1 MIKIN
6 LATRKGARA
15 ATVDKSAK
23 TGFTQITQLENIGE
37 SLKGLPLRKIVLMIV
52 VGAFANYSLN
62 NFKEEELAK
71 VSKKLAEVNARKA
84 IVDAEIA
91 KTKDY
96 AGLKKAL
103 DADEL
108 SLKTK
113 MGAIQKLLD
122 DRTTPPKLLTTLSG
136 AIPAEIW
143 LSEFS
148 IKDEK
153 VSLKGSSLSFN
164 TVSDFM
170 KSLEDSVYFKNLTL
184 LTTQLGKD
192 ATGTDIATFELT
204 ANRR

>member
-15 ATVDKSAK
+15 STDKDGKIDFA
-23 TGFTQITQLENIGE
+23 
-37 SLKGLPLRKIVLMIV
+37 KGLDVGKLLELLKVLPIRQVVLVVV
-52 VGAFANYSLN
+52 VGAFANYALTN
-62 NFKEEELAK
+62 YKVEELAK
-71 VSKKLAEVNARKA
+71 VEKKLTEVSAKKA
-84 IVDAEIA
+84 KADAEFA

-103 DADEL
+103 DSDEL

-122 DRTTPPKLLTTLSG
+122 DRTTPPKLLTTLSK

-148 IKDEK
+148 IRDDN
-153 VSLKGSSLSFN
+153 VSFRGASLSFN
-164 TVSDFM
+164 TISDFM
-170 KSLEDSVYFKNLTL
+170 KSLEDSIYFKSLTL
-184 LTTQLGKD
+184 LSTQLNKD
-192 ATGTDIATFELT
+192 ATGVDVANFELT
-204 ANRR
+204 ARRR